1 VSSDPFKSETMNIT
15 GEIAEWM
22 VARMSRDEQIEF
34 SLLDAFDHR
43 SWGNRRTQADRLWEL
58 EIRRAFLPV
67 TLVIMDR
74 LEMFRPQQTNEP
86 SCAQQRARTGKETAG
101 GGRNERR
108 RSSAGKRTQPL
119 NR

>member
-67 TLVIMDR
+67 TLVIMYR
-74 LEMFRPQQTNEP
+74 LGMFQPKRKQM
-86 SCAQQRARTGKETAG
+86 SRLV
-101 GGRNERR
+101 
-108 RSSAGKRTQPL
+108 RSSARRRGKKRQVADGTSGDAQAQASGATL
-119 NR
+119 

>member
-1 VSSDPFKSETMNIT
+1 MNIT

-43 SWGNRRTQADRLWEL
+43 SWATQRTQADRLWEL

-74 LEMFRPQQTNEP
+74 LEMFRPQRRQMSRNVR
-86 SCAQQRARTGKETAG
+86 SSAKIAKATAG
-101 GGRNERR
+101 DRRNERR
-108 RSSAGKRTQPL
+108 RSSAGKGTDSL